1 MQALG
6 DGAQFVLVEVVLQ
19 RVERGLGVA
28 PGAAREAVL
37 DHRQDARAH
46 IGGGRDGAGQDRCVV
61 RHLVGV
67 EIARVVLVDLL
78 EARVQLL
85 DLFLGELAWKFGV
98 SHYVIINRVGTH
110 D

>member
-1 MQALG
+1 M
-6 DGAQFVLVEVVLQ
+6 VEL
-19 RVERGLGVA
+19 RHVEN
-28 PGAAREAVL
+28 
-37 DHRQDARAH
+37 
-46 IGGGRDGAGQDRCVV
+46 
-61 RHLVGV
+61 LVGV

-110 D
+110 N

>member
-1 MQALG
+1 M
-6 DGAQFVLVEVVLQ
+6 VEL
-19 RVERGLGVA
+19 RHVENL
-28 PGAAREAVL
+28 
-37 DHRQDARAH
+37 
-46 IGGGRDGAGQDRCVV
+46 I
-61 RHLVGV
+61 GV